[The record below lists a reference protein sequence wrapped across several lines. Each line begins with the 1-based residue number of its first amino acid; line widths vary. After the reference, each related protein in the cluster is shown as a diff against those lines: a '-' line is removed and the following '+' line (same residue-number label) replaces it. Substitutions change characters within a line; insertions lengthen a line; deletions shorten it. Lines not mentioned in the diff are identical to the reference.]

1 MREERTHTCGEL
13 RLQDVGK
20 RVILMGWAASV
31 RDHGGCVFINL
42 RDRYG
47 ITQVKVDSSE
57 RESLYKMAKGVK
69 LESVL
74 KVKGVVV
81 DRGANRNPKMATG
94 DIEVNAEE
102 IEVMNTCKPLPFP
115 IHDEINALEVTR
127 LTYRYLD
134 LRRPVMQKNLLLRA
148 KVNQVTRKYLESQN
162 FVEIETPILM
172 KSTPEGARD
181 FLVPSRIHPGCFYAL
196 PQSPQTFKQILM
208 VAGFDRYYQIA
219 RCFRDED
226 LRADRQPEFTQIDLE
241 ISFATKDLVMQITEG
256 LLASIW
262 KEVLDI
268 EVKTPF
274 VRMTFDEAMEKFGS
288 DKPDLRFDMPL
299 KDVTDVFEATQF
311 MGFQE
316 VLKGGGKV
324 VALVVQGK
332 YAFSRKDIDKASE
345 VAKEFGTKGLIWVR
359 VGDGG
364 LEGPLAKF
372 LSDDEKRRLI
382 EKACAGKGDLILLV
396 GGAKENA
403 LKAMGAVRLFVGE
416 RLGLRQSSDLAFV
429 WVTDFPMFEWDEEEQ
444 RPVAMHHPFT
454 SPRPEDL
461 DKLETD
467 PLSVKALSYDV
478 VLNGIELGGGSI
490 RNHKREVQDRIFR
503 VLGIDEHEA
512 KEKFG
517 FLLEALEL
525 GAPPHGG
532 IALGMD
538 RIVMLLCGASSIRD
552 VIAFPKTTSAQC
564 LMTRSPSEVSE
575 RQLEELHISVQ
586 KRGGNGCH

>member
-1 MREERTHTCGEL
+1 MTEERTHTCGEL
-13 RLQDVGK
+13 RLGDVGK
-20 RVILMGWAASV
+20 RVVLMGWAASV

-57 RESLYKMAKGVK
+57 QEGLYSTAKGIKV
-69 LESVL
+69 ESVL

-94 DIEVNAEE
+94 DIEVSAEE
-102 IEVMNTCKPLPFP
+102 IEVLNTCKPLPFP

-134 LRRPVMQKNLLLRA
+134 LRRPVMQRNLLLRA
-148 KVNQVTRKYLESQN
+148 KVNQVTREYLQSQG

-226 LRADRQPEFTQIDLE
+226 LRADRQPEFTQIDIE
-241 ISFATKDLVMQITEG
+241 VSFPTKDLIMRITEG

-262 KEVLDI
+262 KGVLDI

-274 VRMTFDEAMEKFGS
+274 PRLTYDEAMENYGS
-288 DKPDLRFDMPL
+288 DKPDLRFGMLL
-299 KDVTDVFEATQF
+299 KDVTDVFQRTQF
-311 MGFQE
+311 LGFQE

-324 VALVVQGK
+324 IGLVVQGK
-332 YAFSRKDIDKASE
+332 EGFSRKDIEKASE
-345 VAKEFGTKGLIWVR
+345 VAKEFGTKGLTWVR
-359 VGDGG
+359 VGEAGF
-364 LEGPLAKF
+364 EGPLAKF
-372 LSDDEKRRLI
+372 LSDEERQVLVERTG
-382 EKACAGKGDLILLV
+382 AGKGDLVLLV
-396 GGAKENA
+396 GDKKDNA
-403 LKAMGAVRLFVGE
+403 LKAMGAVRLFVGDK
-416 RLGLRQSSDLAFV
+416 LGLRQNSELAFL

-454 SPRPEDL
+454 SPRLEDM
-461 DKLETD
+461 DKLESD

-490 RNHKREVQDRIFR
+490 RNYKREFQDRVFR
-503 VLGIDEHEA
+503 VLGIDENEA

-564 LMTRSPSEVSE
+564 LMTGSPSEVSE
-575 RQLEELHISVQ
+575 KQLRELHIRVDNQ
-586 KRGGNGCH
+586 GQ

>member
-1 MREERTHTCGEL
+1 MTEERTHTCGEL
-13 RLQDVGK
+13 RLGDVGK
-20 RVILMGWAASV
+20 RVVLMGWAASV

-57 RESLYKMAKGVK
+57 RESLYSMAKGIKV
-69 LESVL
+69 ESVL

-81 DRGANRNPKMATG
+81 DRGANKNPKMATG
-94 DIEVNAEE
+94 DIEVSAEE
-102 IEVMNTCKPLPFP
+102 IEVLNTCKPLPFP

-134 LRRPVMQKNLLLRA
+134 LRRPVMQRNLLVRA
-148 KVNQVTRKYLESQN
+148 KVNEVTRQYLASQG

-226 LRADRQPEFTQIDLE
+226 LRADRQPEFTQIDIE
-241 ISFATKDLVMQITEG
+241 VSFPTKDLIMRITEG

-262 KEVLDI
+262 KRVLDI

-274 VRMTFDEAMEKFGS
+274 PRLTYDEAMENYGS
-288 DKPDLRFDMPL
+288 DKPDLRFGMPL
-299 KDVTDVFEATQF
+299 KDVTDVFVRTQF
-311 MGFQE
+311 LGFQE

-324 VALVVQGK
+324 IGLVVQGK
-332 YAFSRKDIDKASE
+332 EGFSRKDIEKASE
-345 VAKEFGTKGLIWVR
+345 VAKEFGTKGLTWVR
-359 VGDGG
+359 VGEAGF
-364 LEGPLAKF
+364 EGPLAKF
-372 LSDDEKRRLI
+372 LSDEERQGLVEKT
-382 EKACAGKGDLILLV
+382 EAGKGDLVLLV
-396 GGAKENA
+396 GDKKDNA
-403 LKAMGAVRLFVGE
+403 LKAMGAVRLFVGDK
-416 RLGLRQSSDLAFV
+416 LGLRQNSELAFL

-454 SPRPEDL
+454 SPRLEDM
-461 DKLETD
+461 DKLESD
-467 PLSVKALSYDV
+467 PLSVRALSYDV

-490 RNHKREVQDRIFR
+490 RNYKREFQDRVFR
-503 VLGIDEHEA
+503 VLGIDENEA

-564 LMTRSPSEVSE
+564 LMTGSPSEVSE
-575 RQLEELHISVQ
+575 KQLGELHIRVDKQ
-586 KRGGNGCH
+586 GQ

>member
-1 MREERTHTCGEL
+1 MTEERTHTCGEL
-13 RLQDVGK
+13 RLGDVGK
-20 RVILMGWAASV
+20 RVVLMGWAASV

-57 RESLYKMAKGVK
+57 QEGLYSTAKGIKV
-69 LESVL
+69 ESVL

-94 DIEVNAEE
+94 DIEVSAEE
-102 IEVMNTCKPLPFP
+102 IEVLNTCKPLPFP

-134 LRRPVMQKNLLLRA
+134 LRRPVMQRNLLLRA
-148 KVNQVTRKYLESQN
+148 KVNQVTREYLQSQG

-226 LRADRQPEFTQIDLE
+226 LRADRQPEFTQIDIE
-241 ISFATKDLVMQITEG
+241 VSFPTKDLIMRITEG

-262 KEVLDI
+262 KRVLDI

-274 VRMTFDEAMEKFGS
+274 PRLTYDEAIENYGT
-288 DKPDLRFDMPL
+288 DKPDLRFEMPL
-299 KDVTDVFEATQF
+299 KDVTDVFQRTQF
-311 MGFQE
+311 LGFQE

-324 VALVVQGK
+324 IGLVVQGK
-332 YAFSRKDIDKASE
+332 EGFSRKDIEKASE
-345 VAKEFGTKGLIWVR
+345 VAKEFGTKGLTWVR
-359 VGDGG
+359 VGEAGF
-364 LEGPLAKF
+364 EGPLAKF
-372 LSDDEKRRLI
+372 LSDEERQVLVEKTG
-382 EKACAGKGDLILLV
+382 AGKGDLVLLV
-396 GGAKENA
+396 GDKKDNA
-403 LKAMGAVRLFVGE
+403 SKAMGAVRLFVGDK
-416 RLGLRQSSDLAFV
+416 LGLRQNSELAFL

-454 SPRPEDL
+454 SPRLEDM
-461 DKLETD
+461 DKLESD

-490 RNHKREVQDRIFR
+490 RNYKRESQDRVFR
-503 VLGIDEHEA
+503 VLGIDENEA

-564 LMTRSPSEVSE
+564 LMTGSPSEVSE
-575 RQLEELHISVQ
+575 KQLRELHIRVDKQ
-586 KRGGNGCH
+586 GQ

>member
-1 MREERTHTCGEL
+1 MTEERTHTCGEL
-13 RLQDVGK
+13 RLGDLGK
-20 RVILMGWAASV
+20 RVVLMGWAGSV

-57 RESLYKMAKGVK
+57 RESLYSMAKGIK
-69 LESVL
+69 IESVL

-81 DRGANRNPKMATG
+81 DRGANRNPKMPTG
-94 DIEVNAEE
+94 DIEVSAEE
-102 IEVMNTCKPLPFP
+102 IEVLNTCKPLPFP

-134 LRRPVMQKNLLLRA
+134 LRRPVMQRNLLVRA
-148 KVNQVTRKYLESQN
+148 KVNEVTRQYLASQG

-226 LRADRQPEFTQIDLE
+226 LRADRQPEFTQIDIE
-241 ISFATKDLVMQITEG
+241 VSFPTKELIMRITEG

-262 KEVLDI
+262 KRVLDI

-274 VRMTFDEAMEKFGS
+274 PRLTYDEAMENYGS
-288 DKPDLRFDMPL
+288 DKPDLRFGMPL
-299 KDVTDVFEATQF
+299 KDVTDVFQRTQF
-311 MGFQE
+311 LGFQE
-316 VLKGGGKV
+316 VLKGSGKV
-324 VALVVQGK
+324 IGLVVQGK
-332 YAFSRKDIDKASE
+332 EGFSRKDIEKASE
-345 VAKEFGTKGLIWVR
+345 VAKEFGTKGLTWVR
-359 VGDGG
+359 VGEAGF
-364 LEGPLAKF
+364 EGPLAKF
-372 LSDDEKRRLI
+372 LSDEERQVLVARTG
-382 EKACAGKGDLILLV
+382 AGKGDLVLLV
-396 GGAKENA
+396 GDKKDNA
-403 LKAMGAVRLFVGE
+403 LKAMGAVRLFAGDK
-416 RLGLRQSSDLAFV
+416 LGLRQNSELAFL

-454 SPRPEDL
+454 SPRLEDM
-461 DKLETD
+461 DKLESD

-490 RNHKREVQDRIFR
+490 RNYKREFQDMVFR
-503 VLGIDEHEA
+503 VLGIDENEA

-564 LMTRSPSEVSE
+564 LMTGSPSQVSE
-575 RQLEELHISVQ
+575 KQLGELHIRVDKQ
-586 KRGGNGCH
+586 GQ

>member
-1 MREERTHTCGEL
+1 MTEERTHTCGEL
-13 RLQDVGK
+13 RLEDVGK
-20 RVILMGWAASV
+20 RVVLMGWAGSV

-57 RESLYKMAKGVK
+57 RESLYSMAKGIK
-69 LESVL
+69 IESVL

-81 DRGANRNPKMATG
+81 DRGANKNPKMATG
-94 DIEVNAEE
+94 DIEVSAEE
-102 IEVMNTCKPLPFP
+102 IEVLNNCKPLPFP

-134 LRRPVMQKNLLLRA
+134 LRRPVMQRNLLVRA
-148 KVNQVTRKYLESQN
+148 KVNEVTRQYLASQG

-226 LRADRQPEFTQIDLE
+226 LRADRQPEFTQIDIE
-241 ISFATKDLVMQITEG
+241 VSFPTKDLIMRITEG

-262 KEVLDI
+262 KRVLDI

-274 VRMTFDEAMEKFGS
+274 PRLTYDEAMENYGS
-288 DKPDLRFDMPL
+288 DKPDLRFGMPL
-299 KDVTDVFEATQF
+299 KDVTDVFVRTQF
-311 MGFQE
+311 LGFQE

-324 VALVVQGK
+324 IGLVVQGK
-332 YAFSRKDIDKASE
+332 EGFSRKDIEKASE
-345 VAKEFGTKGLIWVR
+345 VAKEFGTKGLTWVR
-359 VGDGG
+359 VGEAGF
-364 LEGPLAKF
+364 EGPLAKF
-372 LSDDEKRRLI
+372 LSDEERQVLVEKTG
-382 EKACAGKGDLILLV
+382 AGKGDLVLLV
-396 GGAKENA
+396 GDKKDNA
-403 LKAMGAVRLFVGE
+403 LKAMGAVRLFVGDK
-416 RLGLRQSSDLAFV
+416 LGLRQNSELAFL

-454 SPRPEDL
+454 SPRLEDM
-461 DKLETD
+461 DKLESD

-490 RNHKREVQDRIFR
+490 RNYKREFQDRVFR
-503 VLGIDEHEA
+503 VLGIDENEA

-564 LMTRSPSEVSE
+564 LMTGSPSEVSE
-575 RQLEELHISVQ
+575 KQLGELHIRVDKQ
-586 KRGGNGCH
+586 GQ

>member
-1 MREERTHTCGEL
+1 MTEERTHTCGEL
-13 RLQDVGK
+13 RLEDVGK
-20 RVILMGWAASV
+20 RVVLMGWAGSV

-57 RESLYKMAKGVK
+57 RESLYSMAKGIK
-69 LESVL
+69 IESVL

-81 DRGANRNPKMATG
+81 DRGANKNPKMATG
-94 DIEVNAEE
+94 DIEVSAEE
-102 IEVMNTCKPLPFP
+102 IEVLNNCKPLPFP

-134 LRRPVMQKNLLLRA
+134 LRRPVMQRNLLLRA
-148 KVNQVTRKYLESQN
+148 KVNQVTREYMQSQG

-226 LRADRQPEFTQIDLE
+226 LRADRQPEFTQIDIE
-241 ISFATKDLVMQITEG
+241 VSFPTKDLIMRITEG

-262 KEVLDI
+262 KRVLDI

-274 VRMTFDEAMEKFGS
+274 PRLTYDEAMENYGS
-288 DKPDLRFDMPL
+288 DKPDLRFGMPL
-299 KDVTDVFEATQF
+299 KDVTDVFVRTQF
-311 MGFQE
+311 LGFQE

-324 VALVVQGK
+324 IGLVVQGK
-332 YAFSRKDIDKASE
+332 EGFSRKDIEKASE
-345 VAKEFGTKGLIWVR
+345 VAKEFGTKGLTWVR
-359 VGDGG
+359 VGEAGF
-364 LEGPLAKF
+364 EGPLAKF
-372 LSDDEKRRLI
+372 LSDEERQVLVEKTG
-382 EKACAGKGDLILLV
+382 AGKGDLVLLV
-396 GGAKENA
+396 GDKKDNA
-403 LKAMGAVRLFVGE
+403 LKAMGAVRLFVGDK
-416 RLGLRQSSDLAFV
+416 LGLRQNSELAFL

-454 SPRPEDL
+454 SPRLEDM
-461 DKLETD
+461 DKLESD

-490 RNHKREVQDRIFR
+490 RNYKREFQDRVFR
-503 VLGIDEHEA
+503 VLGIDENEA

-564 LMTRSPSEVSE
+564 LMTGSPSEVSE
-575 RQLEELHISVQ
+575 KQLGELHIRVDKQ
-586 KRGGNGCH
+586 GQ